1 MNETRPDDPL
11 EPRNDE
17 PPVETQAPDEPE
29 APDEVGSGIEL
40 EPEPAEPATQ
50 PEVTERPPRSGRG
63 GPVLAFFALI
73 VALAAAAGAGFNW
86 WAAQRDTAARE
97 DLAANLSDDFRGA
110 SQATQERIAQLEERL
125 AAFERQTSARFGRL
139 DAFDVRIDAVERGM
153 AGMASATA
161 APERQ
166 PAVADVEHLII
177 IANRELALAGNHR
190 VALAAL
196 READRRLTSLDDPS
210 LLPVR
215 QSISDDV
222 AAVEELAASDA
233 EGIAL
238 RLGSLAGRV
247 QALPLKASLAP
258 EPTREAGAADT
269 EGSGW
274 QRFKRRLVDLASG
287 LFRVRRT
294 DQPAAPLLSPEESF
308 FLHRNVELDL
318 KAARLA
324 AMSGDQANYDAGL
337 GSAKEAVA
345 SYFVGEDPAVQSFV
359 AALDDLMAREVVRR
373 WPDLTGTLEQL
384 RAITITDVEQGP

>member
-110 SQATQERIAQLEERL
+110 SQAAQERIAQLEERL
-125 AAFERQTSARFGRL
+125 
-139 DAFDVRIDAVERGM
+139 
-153 AGMASATA
+153 SATA

>member
-11 EPRNDE
+11 EPRPDE
-17 PPVETQAPDEPE
+17 APVETQVPDEPE
-29 APDEVGSGIEL
+29 APDEII
-40 EPEPAEPATQ
+40 PESEQQPDPAGPTTE
-50 PEVTERPPRSGRG
+50 PEVTETRPRSGRG
-63 GPVLAFFALI
+63 GAFLAFVALI

-86 WAAQRDTAARE
+86 WTAQRDTAARQ
-97 DLAANLSDDFRGA
+97 DLAANLSGDFRDA
-110 SQATQERIAQLEERL
+110 SQEAQQRISRLEDRL
-125 AAFERQTSARFGRL
+125 AAFERQTSAGAGRL
-139 DAFDVRIDAVERGM
+139 DALDTRIDAIERGM
-153 AGMASATA
+153 AGMAAATA

-166 PAVADVEHLII
+166 PAIAEVEHLII
-177 IANRELALAGNHR
+177 IAHRELALAGNHR

-215 QSISDDV
+215 QSISDDR
-222 AAVEELAASDA
+222 AAVEEAAASDA

-258 EPTREAGAADT
+258 EPERGAGATDAD
-269 EGSGW
+269 ESGW
-274 QRFKRRLVDLASG
+274 QRFKRRLVDLTSG

-308 FLHRNVELDL
+308 FLHRNIELDL

-324 AMSGDQANYDAGL
+324 AMAGDQANYDASL
-337 GSAKEAVA
+337 GSAKGAVA
-345 SYFVGEDPAVQSFV
+345 AYFVQNDPAVQSFV

-384 RAITITDVEQGP
+384 RAITVTDTDQGP